1 MNPHNVIADSSAQRV
16 IGPKSNANSAGSSS
30 SRDVPRA
37 EPLRL
42 QVTPPRDES
51 NQWLT
56 IEQLAVDPGQARSIK
71 IRSVPIPNPPGNAP
85 AEAMTAVQDTWPLT
99 LDEVIKQTVI
109 RSLRKTEGNRRRSAS
124 MLGISRSTLYRMLSR
139 YGIDHVGRAKAST

>member
-1 MNPHNVIADSSAQRV
+1 MNPHNVIADSGAQGV
-16 IGPKSNANSAGSSS
+16 IGPESNANSANSPSSN
-30 SRDVPRA
+30 DVPRA
-37 EPLRL
+37 APLPLR
-42 QVTPPRDES
+42 VTPSRDES
-51 NQWLT
+51 NEWLT
-56 IEQLAVDPGQARSIK
+56 IEQLAIDPGQARNIK
-71 IRSVPIPNPPGNAP
+71 IRSVAGSNAPGNAST
-85 AEAMTAVQDTWPLT
+85 EAMAALQDTWPLT

>member
-1 MNPHNVIADSSAQRV
+1 MNPHNVIADSSAHGV
-16 IGPKSNANSAGSSS
+16 IGPENNANSADSPSPK
-30 SRDVPRA
+30 DVPRA

-42 QVTPPRDES
+42 QVKPPRDES
-51 NQWLT
+51 NEWLT
-56 IEQLAVDPGQARSIK
+56 IEQLAVDPGHARSIK
-71 IRSVPIPNPPGNAP
+71 IRSVAMSNTPGDAST
-85 AEAMTAVQDTWPLT
+85 EAMAALQDTWPLT

>member
-1 MNPHNVIADSSAQRV
+1 MNPHNVIADSSAQGV
-16 IGPKSNANSAGSSS
+16 IGPESNANSADSSS
-30 SRDVPRA
+30 SKDVPRA
-37 EPLRL
+37 KPLPL
-42 QVTPPRDES
+42 QITPPRNES

-71 IRSVPIPNPPGNAP
+71 IRSVAMSNTPGDAST
-85 AEAMTAVQDTWPLT
+85 EAMAALQDTWPLT
-99 LDEVIKQTVI
+99 LDEVIKQTVM

>member
-1 MNPHNVIADSSAQRV
+1 MNPHKVIADSSAQGI
-16 IGPKSNANSAGSSS
+16 IGPESNANSADSPS

-37 EPLRL
+37 APLPL
-42 QVTPPRDES
+42 QVKPPRDES
-51 NQWLT
+51 NEWLT
-56 IEQLAVDPGQARSIK
+56 IEQLAIDPGQARSIK
-71 IRSVPIPNPPGNAP
+71 IRSVALSDVPGKASTETM
-85 AEAMTAVQDTWPLT
+85 AALDTWSLT

>member
-1 MNPHNVIADSSAQRV
+1 MNPHNVIADSSAHGV
-16 IGPKSNANSAGSSS
+16 IGPENNANSADSPSSK
-30 SRDVPRA
+30 DVPRA
-37 EPLRL
+37 SPLRL
-42 QVTPPRDES
+42 QVKPPRDES
-51 NQWLT
+51 NEWLT
-56 IEQLAVDPGQARSIK
+56 IEQLAIDPGQARSIK
-71 IRSVPIPNPPGNAP
+71 IRSVAMSNTPGNAST
-85 AEAMTAVQDTWPLT
+85 EAMAALQDTWPLT

>member
-1 MNPHNVIADSSAQRV
+1 MNPHNVIADSSAQGV
-16 IGPKSNANSAGSSS
+16 IGPESNVNSADSSS
-30 SRDVPRA
+30 SRDLPRA

-42 QVTPPRDES
+42 QVTSPRDES

-56 IEQLAVDPGQARSIK
+56 IEQLAADPGQARSIK
-71 IRSVPIPNPPGNAP
+71 IRSVPIPNPSGNAP
-85 AEAMTAVQDTWPLT
+85 AEALIAVQDTWPLT

-139 YGIDHVGRAKAST
+139 YGIDHVGRVKAST

>member
-1 MNPHNVIADSSAQRV
+1 MNPHKVIADSSAQGV
-16 IGPKSNANSAGSSS
+16 IGPENNANSADSSS
-30 SRDVPRA
+30 SKDVPRA

-42 QVTPPRDES
+42 QVKPPRDES
-51 NQWLT
+51 NEWLT
-56 IEQLAVDPGQARSIK
+56 IEQLAIDPGQARSIK
-71 IRSVPIPNPPGNAP
+71 ICSVAMSNTPGNAST
-85 AEAMTAVQDTWPLT
+85 EAMAALQDTWPLT